1 MDQYENATLEDN
13 SILEEVLSEEDLAL
27 LKQMEEERKSRL
39 HSLAATLSGKRKKAI
54 EHRYLSGIEDEWDEC
69 EDAYEGIDNANR
81 NTEKLVKPRTMSGRV
96 TVERQGGSNGSNLY
110 LGITAKYVEGF
121 SARIS
126 DIVNPMDDRNFT
138 IDHSPIPE
146 LEGMKQSTDLVQLQS
161 PAGPQTVPAKDIAQQ
176 QLDEAKKRAE
186 KAQTR
191 IDDWMEE
198 CNIHGELRKVTDSLS
213 LYGTGVLKGPIP
225 TVKRRRTSSVRD
237 GAMVMEMVEEIIPAS
252 KAVNIR
258 NFYPDPACGEDI
270 HNGSFVFEFD
280 SWSAKQLREC
290 MDSPEHLGY
299 LRDEIMAVLEEGPGK
314 RNEETHTRKIVE
326 DDERFDVWY
335 FYGDVS
341 AEDVESAG
349 CECRAYTTET
359 IPVVITMVNDRVIKA
374 AVSHLE
380 SGEFPYDVWVMR
392 RRADFWAG
400 IGIAKQIMPAQKE
413 LNGANRN
420 MLDNAALSGGPQIVL
435 DDEAIVP
442 ADGNMKLYPRK
453 VWRKLPGATMD
464 DVNKA
469 FAAITIETR
478 QVELMN
484 IIQFSLDMADRLTGF
499 DLIMQGQAS
508 AAPETATSSILKT
521 QASGSML
528 RRIARTFDDFFEPHV
543 KRYYDYLMA
552 DPDVPD
558 DEKGDYCVVVHASSS
573 LVERAIHDQ
582 TIVQLAEIAA
592 NPASGLDFELWT
604 KELMKSQRMNYNAM
618 KLSDEKKAQMQQA
631 PQQTDP
637 GIEAA
642 NIRSQTEL
650 QKAQLVQQ
658 SDMSELQFKAQEAE
672 RQRQHEMSMKN
683 IELQLKTMEMELK
696 RSVEIDKLRTD
707 LANNQLDQS
716 MKEKLFTA
724 EALLKAQE
732 GSGI

>member
-1 MDQYENATLEDN
+1 MQQQEMMEGEEEALEDG
-13 SILEEVLSEEDLAL
+13 LSEKDLAL
-27 LKQMEEERKSRL
+27 IEKMEEERKSRL

-69 EDAYEGIDNANR
+69 EDAHEGIDNANR

-146 LEGMKQSTDLVQLQS
+146 IEGMKKSTDLVQVQS
-161 PAGPQTVPAKDIAQQ
+161 PAGVQTVPAKDYAQQ

-198 CNIHGELRKVTDSLS
+198 CNIHAEVRKVTDSLS

-270 HNGSFVFEFD
+270 HNGSFVFESD

-299 LRDEIMAVLEEGPGK
+299 LHDEIMAVLEEGPGK
-314 RNEETHTRKIVE
+314 RNMETHTRKIVE
-326 DDERFDVWY
+326 DDERFEVWY

-349 CECRAYTTET
+349 CECKAYTTET

-420 MLDNAALSGGPQIVL
+420 MLDNASLSGGPQIVL

-464 DVNKA
+464 DVRKA
-469 FAAITIETR
+469 FLAVTIDTR

-582 TIVQLAEIAA
+582 TIIQLTQIAA

-618 KLSDEKKAQMQQA
+618 KISDDKKAQMQQA
-631 PQQTDP
+631 QQPADPRTD
-637 GIEAA
+637 AA
-642 NIRSQTEL
+642 NIRAQTDM

-658 SDMSELQFKAQEAE
+658 SDMAELQFKAQEAE
-672 RQRQHEMSMKN
+672 KQRQHDMAMKN
-683 IELQLKTMEMELK
+683 VELQLKTMEMKLK
-696 RSVEIDKLRTD
+696 RSIEIDKLRTD

-724 EALLKAQE
+724 EALIKAQE